1 MKRAEYLAWAV
12 AAGWSGIIFV
22 TIPFVRAAV
31 SYVEQ
36 NWGGDLFSYL
46 VTTCVLLASAA
57 AVVLLLKRRQKSLSG
72 YAWLLGI
79 AGVVIYLTFYLQSG
93 SAVEAVH
100 FLQYGM
106 LSLLLFRAFA
116 HRINDHSIYAAV
128 TISGGT
134 IGMLDETIQWL
145 TPERYFGFNDIWIN
159 FTAVALVQVALAAG
173 IRPRRISGWPD
184 GTGLR
189 RLCRLGAVAIAYL
202 GLCHIN
208 TPERVA
214 WLSARLPLPDVIVDE
229 IGIMVEY
236 GHLYGDGKN
245 MLFRSR
251 LAAGDLR
258 RSARERP
265 GAGAR
270 LPARFGD
277 SEQYIEFLETY
288 TPLNDPFLHEAGVH
302 LYSRGFN
309 LERAREA
316 TDGEKQRLRFTR
328 AYWENRILEENFAE
342 LLRLSG
348 ARWPAGLADEIQ
360 GKIDRDE
367 IFESLV
373 SRHLIT
379 AFSREQ
385 AFWSFLCAAVGLLLL
400 GRYFAK
406 RWPVDGEQGD
416 G

>member
-1 MKRAEYLAWAV
+1 MR
-12 AAGWSGIIFV
+12 
-22 TIPFVRAAV
+22 PAV

-173 IRPRRISGWPD
+173 IRPRLISCWPD

-189 RLCRLGAVAIAYL
+189 RL
-202 GLCHIN
+202 
-208 TPERVA
+208 
-214 WLSARLPLPDVIVDE
+214 
-229 IGIMVEY
+229 
-236 GHLYGDGKN
+236 
-245 MLFRSR
+245 
-251 LAAGDLR
+251 
-258 RSARERP
+258 
-265 GAGAR
+265 
-270 LPARFGD
+270 
-277 SEQYIEFLETY
+277 
-288 TPLNDPFLHEAGVH
+288 
-302 LYSRGFN
+302 
-309 LERAREA
+309 
-316 TDGEKQRLRFTR
+316 
-328 AYWENRILEENFAE
+328 
-342 LLRLSG
+342 
-348 ARWPAGLADEIQ
+348 
-360 GKIDRDE
+360 
-367 IFESLV
+367 
-373 SRHLIT
+373 
-379 AFSREQ
+379 
-385 AFWSFLCAAVGLLLL
+385 
-400 GRYFAK
+400 
-406 RWPVDGEQGD
+406 
-416 G
+416 